1 MRVPHRH
8 RVREQ
13 LDVEMTP
20 MIDVVFLL
28 LIYFLWT
35 ASFQV
40 AVHDLDTNVMVI
52 QGASDQKTP
61 EPPDEPPPEQIVIKI
76 RSAGGPIDWTI
87 NGQVHSTFTSL
98 RRTVGRFALLDEPV
112 PVFLDTEGEV
122 PLGDVIDVY
131 DMCRLEGLKTPHF
144 ATSADAF

>member
-8 RVREQ
+8 RVRER

-40 AVHDLDTNVMVI
+40 AVHDLDTNVMII
-52 QGASDQKTP
+52 QGASDRKQAK
-61 EPPDEPPPEQIVIKI
+61 PPDEPPPEQIVIKI
-76 RSAGGPIDWTI
+76 RAGDWTI
-87 NGQVHSTFTSL
+87 NGQVHSSFASL
-98 RRTVGRFALLDEPV
+98 RQKVADYAKLGLSV
-112 PVFLDTEGEV
+112 PVFLDTEGDV

-144 ATSADAF
+144 ATTSDAF

>member
-8 RVREQ
+8 RQREQ
-13 LDVEMTP
+13 IDVEMTP

-35 ASFQV
+35 ASFQIS
-40 AVHDLDTNVMVI
+40 VHDLTTNVMVVR
-52 QGASDQKTP
+52 GASEQQQTDPP
-61 EPPDEPPPEQIVIKI
+61 EEPPPEQIVIKV
-76 RSAGGPIDWTI
+76 RATGDWTI
-87 NGQVHSTFTSL
+87 NGQVHSSFASL
-98 RRTVGRFALLDEPV
+98 REKIAGYASLDLAV
-112 PVFLDTEGEV
+112 PVFLDTEGDV

-144 ATSADAF
+144 ATSDDAY

>member
-20 MIDVVFLL
+20 MVDVVFLL
-28 LIYFLWT
+28 LIFFLWT
-35 ASFQV
+35 ASFQI
-40 AVHDLDTNVMVI
+40 AVDDLEIEAVVVR
-52 QGASDQKTP
+52 GASDQKQP
-61 EPPDEPPPEQIVIKI
+61 EPTDKPPPEQIVIKV
-76 RSAGGPIDWTI
+76 RAEGGWTI
-87 NGQVHSTFTSL
+87 NGQVHSSFASL
-98 RRTVGRFALLDEPV
+98 RQPVAGYAAQGYSV
-112 PVFLDTEGEV
+112 PVFIDTEGDV

>member
-8 RVREQ
+8 RLRERI
-13 LDVEMTP
+13 DVEMTP

-40 AVHDLDTNVMVI
+40 AVFNLTANVMVVR
-52 QGASDQKTP
+52 GASEQVDSD
-61 EPPDEPPPEQIVIKI
+61 PPDEPPPEQIVIKV
-76 RSAGGPIDWTI
+76 RAAGGPIDWTI
-87 NGQVHSTFTSL
+87 NGQVHSSFASL
-98 RRTVGRFALLDEPV
+98 RQKVADYAKLGLSV
-112 PVFLDTEGEV
+112 PVFLDTEGDV